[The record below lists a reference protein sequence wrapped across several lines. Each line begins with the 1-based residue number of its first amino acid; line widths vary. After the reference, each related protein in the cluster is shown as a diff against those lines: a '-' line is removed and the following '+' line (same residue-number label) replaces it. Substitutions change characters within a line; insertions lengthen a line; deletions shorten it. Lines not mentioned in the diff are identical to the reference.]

1 MKAKELR
8 EKTNEELLGLLADR
22 QKHLVEFRLQMV
34 TGTVENVR
42 SSRSARHD
50 IARIKT
56 VLREREAAAGQP
68 NKAN

>member
-1 MKAKELR
+1 VKAKDLR
-8 EKTNEELLGLLADR
+8 EKTNEELLGLMAER
-22 QKHLVEFRLQMV
+22 ERHLVEFRLQMV

-42 SSRSARHD
+42 TARASRHD

-56 VLREREAAAGQP
+56 VLRERELAAGQP

>member
-1 MKAKELR
+1 VKAKDLR
-8 EKTNEELLGLLADR
+8 EKTNEELLGLMAER
-22 QKHLVEFRLQMV
+22 ERHLVEFRLQMV

-42 SSRSARHD
+42 TARDSRHD

-56 VLREREAAAGQP
+56 VLRERELAAGQP